1 VLSSTA
7 GDALAYCA
15 RIRDLILLH
24 SGGWADADALYRFH
38 LLSGAAA
45 RAAHDAQ
52 CIELL
57 RTAEQYAKDLF
68 SATAH
73 HSWARGKT
81 TGADILRLCIL
92 GKLDTLRERLTQLY
106 GKAAWVSDGDTSR
119 TPSRE

>member
-1 VLSSTA
+1 MSSSTA

-24 SGGWADADALYRFH
+24 SGGWADADALYRFQ

-45 RAAHDAQ
+45 RAADDAQ
-52 CIELL
+52 CVELL

-81 TGADILRLCIL
+81 SGADILRLCIL
-92 GKLDTLRERLTQLY
+92 GKLDTLRARLTRLY
-106 GKAAWVSDGDTSR
+106 GQAAWLNDPDASTN
-119 TPSRE
+119 PNRE

>member
-1 VLSSTA
+1 MSGSTT
-7 GDALAYCA
+7 GDALGYCA

-38 LLSGAAA
+38 LLSAAAA
-45 RAAHDAQ
+45 RAADDAQ
-52 CIELL
+52 CVELL
-57 RTAEQYAKDLF
+57 RTAEQYATDLF

-81 TGADILRLCIL
+81 SGADILRLCIL

-106 GKAAWVSDGDTSR
+106 GQRAWVNDSDASR
-119 TPSRE
+119 NPSRE